1 MCAYSIITR
10 KQKFKLLFAVD
21 ITLFH
26 ETFSLTLVYFFAGD
40 LLFIAKDGVK
50 REKERVKMTVAR
62 GKCCQLVSQ
71 VTRALEGK

>member
-26 ETFSLTLVYFFAGD
+26 ETFSLTLVYFF
-40 LLFIAKDGVK
+40 LREICFFAKDGVK
-50 REKERVKMTVAR
+50 REKERDKMTVAR

-71 VTRALEGK
+71 VARALEGK